1 MSSNLRR
8 PPVLRGDRVRILTP
22 FSTGPA
28 MSADVEEAT
37 GLVGTVRSEPDDDG
51 DIRVEARNSVGVLR
65 TFFVRE
71 WERVEDGPQP
81 DPAVEALQARV
92 EALEAAAQA
101 VAEWKRTLVQ
111 AAHAVATERGWGSD
125 FDDFMEE
132 HGLPRRS
139 KNFEALLEVT
149 VKVAVQVIDA
159 HDEEDALARARK
171 ILRTFPDRLGSGEV
185 LSVENVA
192 AYEV

>member
-1 MSSNLRR
+1 ME
-8 PPVLRGDRVRILTP
+8 
-22 FSTGPA
+22 
-28 MSADVEEAT
+28 ADVQHVA
-37 GLVGTVRSEPDDDG
+37 GLVGTVRSEPDIDG
-51 DIRVEARNSVGVLR
+51 DILVETRNW
-65 TFFVRE
+65 TYYVRE
-71 WERVEDGPQP
+71 WERVEDDAQP

-92 EALEAAAQA
+92 GALEEAAQA
-101 VAEWKRTLVQ
+101 HAEWKRTLVE

-159 HDEEDALARARK
+159 HD
-171 ILRTFPDRLGSGEV
+171 
-185 LSVENVA
+185 
-192 AYEV
+192 